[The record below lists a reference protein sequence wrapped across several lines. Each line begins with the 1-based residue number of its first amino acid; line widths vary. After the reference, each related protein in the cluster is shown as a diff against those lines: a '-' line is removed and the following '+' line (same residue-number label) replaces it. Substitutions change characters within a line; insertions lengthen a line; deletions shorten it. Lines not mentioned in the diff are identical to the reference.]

1 MNKEIEKYITT
12 NYYQLLSIAKKITK
26 NHELT
31 NDLLHE
37 VILQLY
43 NKNNIVLE
51 EYSND
56 QMKYYIVSVI
66 RINWHSKT
74 SPFYYKIRK
83 ESSNY
88 VNIDDC
94 FDLTD
99 DTQLEFENQQ
109 LFDILEQSWCEL
121 DWFRKSLFEMYL
133 TLGSMKKVSKQTRIP
148 ISSISRYLK
157 ESKEQIKNNIYQKTN
172 G

>member
-1 MNKEIEKYITT
+1 MNKEIERYITT

-37 VILQLY
+37 VIIQLY
-43 NKNNIVLE
+43 NKNNIVLQ
-51 EYSND
+51 EYSDD
-56 QMKYYIVSVI
+56 QIKYYIVSII
-66 RINWHSKT
+66 RINWHSQT
-74 SPFYYKIRK
+74 SPFYYRMRK
-83 ESSNY
+83 ESSKY
-88 VNIDDC
+88 TNIDDIY
-94 FDLTD
+94 DLVD
-99 DTQLEFENQQ
+99 DTQLEFEKQH

-121 DWFRKSLFEMYL
+121 DWFRKSLFEMYM

-157 ESKEQIKNNIYQKTN
+157 ESKELIKTNIYTKTN
-172 G
+172 E

>member
-1 MNKEIEKYITT
+1 MNKEIERYITT

-37 VILQLY
+37 VIIQLY
-43 NKNNIVLE
+43 NKNNIVLQ
-51 EYSND
+51 EYSDD
-56 QMKYYIVSVI
+56 QIKYYIVSII
-66 RINWHSKT
+66 RINWHSQT
-74 SPFYYKIRK
+74 SPFYYRMRK
-83 ESSNY
+83 ESSKY
-88 VNIDDC
+88 TNIDDIY
-94 FDLTD
+94 DLVD
-99 DTQLEFENQQ
+99 DTQLEYEKQH

-121 DWFRKSLFEMYL
+121 DWFRKSLFEMYM

-157 ESKEQIKNNIYQKTN
+157 ESKELIKTNIYTKTN
-172 G
+172 E

>member
-1 MNKEIEKYITT
+1 MNKEIEKFITT
-12 NYYQLLSIAKKITK
+12 NYYELLKIAKKITK

-31 NDLLHE
+31 HDLLHE

-43 NKNNIVLE
+43 NKNNIVLQ
-51 EYSND
+51 EYSNE
-56 QMKYYIVSVI
+56 QMKYYIVSII

-83 ESSNY
+83 ETSRY
-88 VNIDDC
+88 TNIDDIY
-94 FDLTD
+94 DLAD
-99 DTQLEFENQQ
+99 DTQLEFEKQH

-121 DWFRKSLFEMYL
+121 DWFRKSLFEMYM

-148 ISSISRYLK
+148 VSSISRYLK
-157 ESKEQIKNNIYQKTN
+157 ESKELIKINIYTKTN
-172 G
+172 E

>member
-1 MNKEIEKYITT
+1 MNKQIEKYITT
-12 NYYQLLSIAKKITK
+12 NYYELLAIAKKITK

-31 NDLLHE
+31 GDLLHE
-37 VILQLY
+37 IILQLY
-43 NKNNIVLE
+43 NKSDIILQ

-56 QMKYYIVSVI
+56 QIKYYIVSII
-66 RINWHSKT
+66 RINWHSNT

-83 ESSNY
+83 ESSRY
-88 VNIDDC
+88 VNIEEI
-94 FDLTD
+94 FDLAD
-99 DTQLEFENQQ
+99 ETQLDFEKQQ

-148 ISSISRYLK
+148 LSSISRYLK
-157 ESKEQIKNNIYQKTN
+157 ESKEQIKNNIFIKTN
-172 G
+172 E

>member
-1 MNKEIEKYITT
+1 MNKEIEKFITT
-12 NYYQLLSIAKKITK
+12 NYYELLKIAKKITK

-31 NDLLHE
+31 HDLFHE

-43 NKNNIVLE
+43 NKNNIVLQ
-51 EYSND
+51 EYSNE
-56 QMKYYIVSVI
+56 QMKYYIVSII

-83 ESSNY
+83 ETSRY
-88 VNIDDC
+88 TNIDDIY
-94 FDLTD
+94 DLAD
-99 DTQLEFENQQ
+99 DTQLEFEKQH

-121 DWFRKSLFEMYL
+121 DWFRKSLFEMYM

-148 ISSISRYLK
+148 VSSISRYLK
-157 ESKEQIKNNIYQKTN
+157 ESKELIKINIYTKTN
-172 G
+172 E